1 MRESKDNF
9 MEKVALFIVDKRKAF
24 YLIFAIAFIFCAVS
38 IPKVKVVNDIASY
51 LPESTETK
59 QGLDLMDREFVTC
72 DTFSLMITNISYELA
87 SKMPDRI
94 KEVEGVKEVE
104 FDDSADHFNN
114 SSALFTVTLNAGLD
128 TEEEIRIENEVKE
141 KFSDYDCY
149 TYSSSI
155 DNSSDTLQ
163 TEMSQIVVV
172 VAIIIIAILLFTS
185 KSYMDVLVFLIVFIV
200 AAVLNMGSN
209 YLLGEISFISN
220 SVAIVLQLA
229 LAIDYA
235 IIMSHRFAE
244 EKERLDSHDA
254 IVKALSKAIIEI
266 SSSSLTTIAGLA
278 ALMTMQ
284 LRIGLDLGLV
294 LCKGILCSLL
304 TVFLLMPG
312 LLLMFSKLID
322 KTVHKNHVPD
332 ISFWGRIVIKT
343 KNVVPI
349 IFAVVMVAGIVLS
362 SMCDYAFDQNT
373 VQSSKLSEDMIA
385 KNKIK
390 DNFEV
395 TDQLVVIVPKGEYEK
410 EKKILQDVSEF
421 DGIASALGLA
431 NVEVND
437 EFCLTD
443 KVTPRQFAELMD
455 IDISTSRTLFQAY
468 GASVSQYSA
477 IFQDADSYTV
487 PIIDILMFVHEQM
500 DFGVIDLGDE
510 MNDEVNDLYEQVTDA
525 REQLE
530 GEEYSRMVFTY
541 RGGNES
547 PEVVELHDN
556 VREKAK
562 KYYDSPML
570 VSNAISAMDLGNTF
584 STDNMKI
591 SMLTLL
597 AVLLILVITFKS
609 SSVPVLLVLTI
620 QGSIWIN
627 FSFPYLMNKPLY
639 FLGYLVVSS
648 IQMGATIDYAIVF
661 TNRYLELKPA
671 VGKKRAAIESLNA
684 AFPTILTSGLIM
696 MIAGFLIG
704 FISTNPVIN
713 SLGTCLGRGT
723 LISILLVMTVLPQIL
738 ILFDKLVEKG
748 AFTIKVR
755 EKSNSTGLVYVDGR
769 VKGYVCGY
777 VNGTIHGVI
786 KGDVKAVV
794 ENMTDKPNEIAGK
807 LQESKPVSGIVPE
820 VKASGKPVSE
830 VNS

>member
-1 MRESKDNF
+1 MKKSDDNF
-9 MEKVALFIVDKRKAF
+9 MEKAALFIVDKRKAF

-38 IPKVKVVNDIASY
+38 IPKVRVINDIASY
-51 LPESTETK
+51 LPSETETK
-59 QGLDLMDREFVTC
+59 QGLDLMDREFKTC
-72 DTFSLMITNISYELA
+72 DTFSLMITNIPYDLA
-87 SKMPDRI
+87 VKMPDRI
-94 KEVEGVKEVE
+94 KEVDGVKDVE
-104 FDDSADHFNN
+104 FDDTAEHFNN
-114 SSALFTVTLNAGLD
+114 SSALFTVTLNAGL
-128 TEEEIRIENEVKE
+128 ENEAEIDIESKVKE

-149 TYSSSI
+149 TYSGAI
-155 DNSSDTLQ
+155 DNSSNTLQ
-163 TEMSQIVVV
+163 KEMGQIVVL
-172 VAIIIIAILLFTS
+172 VAIVIIAILLFTS
-185 KSYMDVLVFLIVFIV
+185 KSIMDVFVFLLVFIF

-244 EKERLDSHDA
+244 EKEKGYDAHDA
-254 IVKALSKAIIEI
+254 IVAALSKAIIEI

-284 LRIGLDLGLV
+284 LGIGMDLGLV

-312 LLLMFSKLID
+312 LLMMFSKLID
-322 KTVHKNHVPD
+322 KTVHKNLVPD
-332 ISFWGRIVIKT
+332 ISVWGRIVMKT
-343 KNVVPI
+343 KNVVPF
-349 IFAVVMVAGIVLS
+349 IFAGVIVMGIVLS
-362 SMCDYAFDQNT
+362 SMCQYSFDQNT
-373 VQSSKLSEDMIA
+373 AEAPRLSEDKIA
-385 KNKIK
+385 ENKIK
-390 DNFEV
+390 DNFDVSE
-395 TDQLVVIVPKGEYEK
+395 QLAVIVPKGEYEK
-410 EKKILQDVSEF
+410 EKRILEDVSEF
-421 DGIASALGLA
+421 DGITSALGLA

-437 EFCLTD
+437 DYCLTD

-455 IDISTSRTLFQAY
+455 LDISTVRTLFQAY

-477 IFQDADSYTV
+477 IFQDADSYAV
-487 PIIDILMFVHEQM
+487 SIIDILMFVHEQM
-500 DFGVIDLGDE
+500 DYGVIDLGDE
-510 MNDEVNDLYEQVTDA
+510 MNDELDDLYDQVTDA

-530 GEEYSRMVFTY
+530 GDEYSRMVFTY

-547 PEVVELHDN
+547 PEVVELHN
-556 VREKAK
+556 KVREKAE

-570 VSNAISAMDLGNTF
+570 VSNAISAIDLGSTF

-591 SMLTLL
+591 SILTLL

-609 SSVPVLLVLTI
+609 ASVPVLLVLTI

-627 FSFPYLMNKPLY
+627 FSFPALMNTPLY

-661 TNRYLELKPA
+661 TNRYLELKPKI
-671 VGKKRAAIESLNA
+671 GMKNAAIESLNA

-704 FISTNPVIN
+704 IISTNPVIN

-723 LISILLVMTVLPQIL
+723 LISIILVMTVLPQIL
-738 ILFDKLVEKG
+738 MLCDKLVEKG
-748 AFTIKVR
+748 AFTIKRR
-755 EKSNSTGLVYVDGR
+755 EKSESSGLVYVDGR

-786 KGDVKAVV
+786 KGDVKAIV
-794 ENMTDKPNEIAGK
+794 ENMSENPE
-807 LQESKPVSGIVPE
+807 E
-820 VKASGKPVSE
+820 VKA
-830 VNS
+830 